1 MSHRAFG
8 LRENLERPNHSAKIF
23 GEAFQLEDS
32 LAKRFDESWHLEGY
46 VDEHRLEHIRVYRTD
61 VESEDPEQWEVLDYD
76 EDEAPLELL
85 MLQDDM

>member
-8 LRENLERPNHSAKIF
+8 LGEKLERPNHSAKIF
-23 GEAFQLEDS
+23 AEAFQLEDS
-32 LAKRFDESWHLEGY
+32 LAKLLDESWHLDGY
-46 VDEHRLEHIRVYRTD
+46 VDEHQIEHIRLYRTD
-61 VESEDPEQWEVLDYD
+61 ADLEDPEQWEVLGYD